1 MYRRDV
7 SSGVR
12 ATLESGWFFTPT
24 GELRACIILTIG
36 DRRKVRD
43 NETGLYI
50 DVRPEDV
57 LIEKPEPD
65 NAE

>member
-1 MYRRDV
+1 M
-7 SSGVR
+7 R

-24 GELRACIILTIG
+24 GELRACIIITIG
-36 DRRKVRD
+36 DTRKVRD
-43 NETGLYI
+43 LETGLYV